1 MSFSIN
7 VIPILCTKDS
17 RLGVFVAF
25 SHFLFAI
32 SAFICLYALV
42 FVDMWICGCVWLR
55 VSLSGS
61 RMNCYLLARIL
72 LHCRMRKLNFV
83 VKCKL
88 ASVPWPKSTIGE
100 ALVPKVVESVLN
112 LRKLHAPPTP
122 VLHSI
127 WRRIKFSSCSLKL
140 DK

>member
-1 MSFSIN
+1 MSFRYFAQR
-7 VIPILCTKDS
+7 ILVW
-17 RLGVFVAF
+17 VFL
-25 SHFLFAI
+25 SHFLIFYLPSLPLFA
-32 SAFICLYALV
+32 CMPWNL
-42 FVDMWICGCVWLR
+42 WICGCVWLR